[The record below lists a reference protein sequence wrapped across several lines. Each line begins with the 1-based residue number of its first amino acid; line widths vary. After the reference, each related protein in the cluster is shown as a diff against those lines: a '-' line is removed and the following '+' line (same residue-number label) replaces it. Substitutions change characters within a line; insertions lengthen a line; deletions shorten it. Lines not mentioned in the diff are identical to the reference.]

1 MASKAM
7 SLYDVLFKKI
17 KINTYVFHFFFVG
30 ALSNVTLA
38 APVMTLST
46 TDTATHYFHNA
57 EMTGLGD
64 EVLVEAFKR
73 IGFKLEVAVFPTE
86 RSLKMAKAGLVD
98 GEFMR
103 TRAIEKEYPGLI
115 RVPEPVVDIE
125 FSVFSKIPIDL
136 TNGWLSLAGKSVG
149 LVIGMKMIEK
159 NMPKDAKV
167 TGVKSMQQLFSMLN
181 KGKIDYAVIPRGIG
195 WDYLR
200 DSGLSHILISN
211 QALSSM
217 PTFTYLH
224 IKHVSLASKLAAAI
238 RQMKQSGEYEKI
250 LERHKQAKP
259 SL

>member
-7 SLYDVLFKKI
+7 SLDSVLSKNI
-17 KINTYVFHFFFVG
+17 KISARAFRCFFLC
-30 ALSNVTLA
+30 ALSSVTLA
-38 APVMTLST
+38 EPVMTLST

-57 EMTGLGD
+57 EMAGLGD

-86 RSLKMAKAGLVD
+86 RSLKMATTGLVD

-125 FSVFSKIPIDL
+125 FSVFSNIPIDL

-159 NMPKDAKV
+159 NVPKEAKV

-195 WDYLR
+195 QDYLR
-200 DSGLSHILISN
+200 DSGLSHILISD
-211 QALSSM
+211 QALSFM

-224 IKHVSLASKLAAAI
+224 IKHASLAPKLAEAI

-250 LERHKQAKP
+250 LNRHKRPKS